1 MEQREHFSK
10 EIEELT
16 KEENLKNVDELV
28 RILMGWDII
37 ETDGYF
43 PRDLY
48 DRLRVV
54 EVEKINRDEGV
65 ERVPLSLYRGE
76 KYGKKIKGEE
86 S

>member
-54 EVEKINRDEGV
+54 EVEKD
-65 ERVPLSLYRGE
+65 
-76 KYGKKIKGEE
+76 
-86 S
+86 